1 VKYGD
6 RFEKGMGEGLQ
17 YHRVPQTS
25 KQSKKEKS
33 TDTRKKAVIKDRRRQ
48 KGTKIKKAE
57 K

>member
-1 VKYGD
+1 
-6 RFEKGMGEGLQ
+6 MGEGLQ
-17 YHRVPQTS
+17 YHHVPQSS

-33 TDTRKKAVIKDRRRQ
+33 TDTRKKAVIKDRGRQ